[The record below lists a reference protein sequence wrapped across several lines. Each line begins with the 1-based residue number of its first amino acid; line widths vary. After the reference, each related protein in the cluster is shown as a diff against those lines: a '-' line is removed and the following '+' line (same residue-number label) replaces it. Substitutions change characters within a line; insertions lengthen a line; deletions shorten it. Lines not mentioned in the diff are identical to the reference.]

1 MTIQMRSK
9 IFALLSLSV
18 LALIMFI
25 GAVSAATIFSDD
37 FNDGDLV
44 GWTVTNW
51 SNTGT
56 FAESTNQVNSTLER
70 TISTSSFNT
79 IVVKYDRRLGANWE
93 STDNFKAS
101 WSLDGITFTTL
112 EAANSSNDAAFVS
125 KTFNLPSSANNNSGF
140 RIRFECTTSAADEF
154 CRVDNVVI
162 EGAPISTTPLE
173 IQSCTSNPGELRV
186 RKISFTNNG
195 QFGEKDK
202 WFPFEEI
209 KVEIQTE
216 NNGDYDVADISLEWG
231 LYNTKSNEWVVDF
244 DEEDEFDLDEGD
256 RENFIVSFKLDD
268 NLEVDLDELDD
279 GQHYRLYVM
288 ITGTIDDKN
297 SPNDGDKTCAFDY
310 KEAEIIIEKDFVIL
324 DEINIQE
331 TVQCGEN
338 VQLTAEVWN
347 IGDRDQDDVYV
358 LVNSNELGINNKKI
372 EIGDISAFDSEP
384 MNLIFTIPKD
394 AQEKTYSIKLTV
406 YDEDNDIY
414 ENDDDKQSIF
424 SVFLKV
430 EGNCVVQPDVLV
442 SASLESDAKAGEDLV
457 IRVVLTNTGSTAKT
471 FTLDVSGHETWAE
484 VLEYPETILINAG
497 DFEEAYIKFNV
508 NKGVSGTN
516 TFSIRVYSDSQL
528 LATQPFSVNIE
539 PKGFLGITGFP
550 VLEGD
555 AYLWGFGILNIIL
568 VVVIILVAI
577 RIARKKK

>member
-430 EGNCVVQPDVLV
+430 EGNCVVQPDVLI

>member
-324 DEINIQE
+324 DEINIPE

-338 VQLTAEVWN
+338 VQLTAKVWN
-347 IGDRDQDDVYV
+347 IGVRDQDDVYV

-372 EIGDISAFDSEP
+372 EIGDISAFESEP

-430 EGNCVVQPDVLV
+430 EGNCVVQPDVLI

-457 IRVVLTNTGSTAKT
+457 IRVVLTNTATAAKS
-471 FTLDVSGHETWAE
+471 FTLDISGHETWAE
-484 VLEYPETILINAG
+484 ILESPETILISSG

-508 NKGVSGTN
+508 NKGVSGTK
-516 TFSIRVYSDSQL
+516 TFSIKVYSDSQL

-539 PKGFLGITGFP
+539 PRGFLGITGFP

-568 VVVIILVAI
+568 VIIIILVAI